1 MTTLDLPSARVRC
14 THQGLGLY
22 QIEFD
27 HARGM
32 VRLSLLQEQAEQLGR
47 FLLGLPP
54 RALGHPGDPLDAA
67 LIALRHTVTAARAS
81 AGRAEDAAPA
91 VHAWQKRKDLE

>member
-27 HARGM
+27 HARGA
-32 VRLSLLQEQAEQLGR
+32 VRLSLLQEQAEDLGR

-54 RALGHPGDPLDAA
+54 RALGRPGDPLDAA
-67 LIALRHTVTAARAS
+67 LKALRHSVITN
-81 AGRAEDAAPA
+81 GRAEEEAPA
-91 VHAWQKRKDLE
+91 VHAWQTRKDLQ